1 MAESLSEVSL
11 SEMSA
16 SLAKVSLQVSSCR
29 NSGERVCKTCPTLL
43 RLFCE
48 TCGSGKSGEISV
60 SAETRR
66 YMDSSLPVSVEG
78 RRYTIVS
85 YNYTVMGPM
94 LSRVPGHMRVELL
107 DAAGRSMLNCAP
119 NEIEFLE
126 GGRL

>member
-1 MAESLSEVSL
+1 MAESVSEVSV

-16 SLAKVSLQVSSCR
+16 SLAKLSLQVSSCR
-29 NSGERVCKTCPTLL
+29 NSGEGVCKVCPAAL

-48 TCGSGKSGEISV
+48 TCGNGKSGKNSV
-60 SAETRR
+60 SAKIKR

-85 YNYTVMGPM
+85 YNYTVIGPM

-107 DAAGRSMLNCAP
+107 DAAGSSMLNCAP
-119 NEIEFLE
+119 NEIEFL
-126 GGRL
+126 GRDGL